1 MEGARPLRIVVLVK
15 QVPDTKNVTGEV
27 MKPDGTVN
35 RAALAAIFNPEDL
48 NALEMGLELK
58 ARYGGEV
65 IVLTMG
71 PPRAADI
78 LKDSLCR
85 GADRVILLSD
95 RRFAASDTLATS
107 YTIAQAITTHLMP
120 YDLVLCGRQ
129 AIDGDTAQVGPQA
142 AEKLGIA
149 QVTYADQV
157 LDFDGS
163 KLTIRRDLGRAKEVV
178 EVRLP
183 ALLTVPKT
191 ANAPRW
197 PNARLLLKYR
207 RARSAFEV
215 EGEAKAQGRGVDE
228 VVGELRGRGLF
239 IETWGAEDINA
250 DLARIGISGSP
261 TKVKKVENVVLTGRN
276 LKLFKAD
283 DSGVRDLINEL
294 IDERTFG

>member
-1 MEGARPLRIVVLVK
+1 VPLRIIVLVK

-35 RAALAAIFNPEDL
+35 RAALNAIFNPEDL

-58 ARYGGEV
+58 ERYGGEV
-65 IVLTMG
+65 AVLTMG

-107 YTIAQAITTHLMP
+107 YTVAQAITTHLMP
-120 YDLVLCGRQ
+120 YDIVLCGRQ
-129 AIDGDTAQVGPQA
+129 AIDGDTAQVGPQC

-149 QVTYADQV
+149 QVTYADRV
-157 LDFDGS
+157 LDYGGA
-163 KLTIRRDLGRAKEVV
+163 KLTVRRDLGRAKETV
-178 EVRLP
+178 EVKLP
-183 ALLTVPKT
+183 VLMTVPKS
-191 ANAPRW
+191 ANSPRW

-215 EGEAKAQGRGVDE
+215 EGEAKARGRGVDE
-228 VVGELRGRGLF
+228 VVNGLRERGLF
-239 IETWGAEDINA
+239 IETWGAEDIGA
-250 DLARIGISGSP
+250 DLSRIGISGSP

-276 LKLFKAD
+276 LRLFKPD
-283 DSGVRDLINEL
+283 DAGVRDLINEL

>member
-1 MEGARPLRIVVLVK
+1 
-15 QVPDTKNVTGEV
+15 
-27 MKPDGTVN
+27 MKE
-35 RAALAAIFNPEDL
+35 RF
-48 NALEMGLELK
+48 
-58 ARYGGEV
+58 GGEV

-107 YTIAQAITTHLMP
+107 YTIAQAIASHLAP
-120 YDLVLCGRQ
+120 FDVVLCGRQ

-142 AEKLGIA
+142 ADKLGIA
-149 QVTYADQV
+149 QVTYADKI
-157 LDFDGS
+157 LSFDGT
-163 KLTIRRDLGRAKEVV
+163 KLTIRRDLGRAQEVV
-178 EVRLP
+178 EVAP
-183 ALLTVPKT
+183 PVLLTVPKS

-215 EGEAKAQGRGVDE
+215 EAEAKAQNRSVDE
-228 VVGELRGRGLF
+228 LVGGLRQRGLF
-239 IETWGAEDINA
+239 VETWGAEDIGA

-261 TKVKKVENVVLTGRN
+261 TKVKKVENVVLTGAN
-276 LKLFKAD
+276 LKLFSAD
-283 DSGVRDLINEL
+283 DNGVRDLINEL

>member
-1 MEGARPLRIVVLVK
+1 LRIVVLVK

-27 MKPDGTVN
+27 MKADGTVN

-48 NALEMGLELK
+48 NALEMGLDMK
-58 ARYGGEV
+58 SRFGGEV

-107 YTIAQAITTHLMP
+107 YTIAQAITARLAP
-120 YDLVLCGRQ
+120 YDVVLCGRQ

-142 AEKLGIA
+142 ADKLGIA
-149 QVTYADQV
+149 QVTYADRI
-157 LDFDGS
+157 LGYDGA
-163 KLTIRRDLGRAKEVV
+163 KFTIRRDLGRAQEVV
-178 EVRLP
+178 EVAP
-183 ALLTVPKT
+183 PVLLTVPKS
-191 ANAPRW
+191 ANSPRW

-215 EGEAKAQGRGVDE
+215 EAEAKAQGRSVDE
-228 VVGELRGRGLF
+228 LVGGLRERGLF
-239 IETWGAEDINA
+239 VETWSAEDIGA
-250 DLARIGISGSP
+250 DLARIGLSGSP
-261 TKVKKVENVVLTGRN
+261 TKVKKVENVVLAGRN
-276 LKLFKAD
+276 LKLFPAD
-283 DSGVRDLINEL
+283 DTGVRDLIQEL

>member
-1 MEGARPLRIVVLVK
+1 MPLRLIVLIK

-35 RAALAAIFNPEDL
+35 RNALAAIFNPEDL
-48 NALEMGLELK
+48 NALEMALELK
-58 ARYGGEV
+58 ERYSGEV

-107 YTIAQAITTHLMP
+107 YTIAQAITTHLCP
-120 YDLVLCGRQ
+120 YDMVICGRQ
-129 AIDGDTAQVGPQA
+129 AIDGDTAQVGPQTA
-142 AEKLGIA
+142 DKLGIV
-149 QVTYADQV
+149 QVTYADRV
-157 LDFDGS
+157 VDFDGERF
-163 KLTIRRDLGRAKEVV
+163 TIRRDLGRTQEMVQA
-178 EVRLP
+178 VRP
-183 ALLTVPKT
+183 VLLTVPKT
-191 ANAPRW
+191 ANSPRW

-215 EGEAKAQGRGVDE
+215 EAEAKAQGRPVDQL
-228 VVGELRGRGLF
+228 VSALRAKGLF
-239 IETWGAEDINA
+239 IETWGAEDIGA

-261 TKVKKVENVVLTGRN
+261 TKVKKVENVVLAGRN
-276 LKLFKAD
+276 LKMFDAGD
-283 DSGVRDLINEL
+283 DGVRQLIHEL
-294 IDERTFG
+294 VDERTFG